1 MKTKSLEYYMNLN
14 YPVEL
19 LKLDKDDGGGYI
31 ASIPELG
38 KDALTGYGETIE
50 EALEDLNDT
59 KEMLFTDYLEQS
71 IEIPPPSK
79 DEDYSGKF
87 VIRLPIY
94 LHRYLTE
101 QSKANNVSLNTY
113 CLTLLS
119 QGNAIQTV
127 NKSLKSIAM
136 TLNFIRREFSAFN
149 RSDVLPKQDYNRDIQ
164 LINISDFKGVAYAKA
179 I

>member
-1 MKTKSLEYYMNLN
+1 MKTKSLKYYMNLN

-19 LKLDKDDGGGYI
+19 LKLDNDEGGGYI

-38 KDALTGYGETIE
+38 KDAFTGYGETVE
-50 EALEDLNDT
+50 EVLNDLDDT
-59 KEMLFTDYLEQS
+59 KEMLFAEYLENS
-71 IEIPPPSK
+71 IEIPLPSK

-119 QGNAIQTV
+119 QGNAMQVV
-127 NKSLKSIAM
+127 NKSLRSFAI
-136 TLNFIRREFSAFN
+136 TLNSIR
-149 RSDVLPKQDYNRDIQ
+149 
-164 LINISDFKGVAYAKA
+164 
-179 I
+179 